1 MEFSISSELVS
12 LTALVAE
19 AFKHVPEIGFF
30 VKDPEGRFV
39 RANSNFIKL
48 CWQKK
53 EEEVLGRN
61 DLDFF
66 DAKCAAIY
74 TDDDRKVLSTGSAIE
89 NHCEPM
95 PYGKSGG
102 APGGFVLTTKIPVK
116 DGQGRVLG
124 LMGIVRNIGEVSQH
138 FESIQS
144 FGPVID
150 YLDRLKDEPVEIP
163 KLAAMVGMSVSG
175 FGREFKK
182 VFGMT
187 PSAYGNQLRLR
198 RARSQVISSR
208 LPLGEIA
215 LENGFY
221 DQSHFTKRF
230 SAMFGIT
237 PKKLRA
243 ASMASRKVS

>member
-1 MEFSISSELVS
+1 MSMELAS

-19 AFKHVPEIGFF
+19 AFNHVPEIGFF
-30 VKDPEGRFV
+30 VKNLEGRFV

-48 CWQKK
+48 CWQKT
-53 EEEVLGRN
+53 EADLLGRN

-66 DAKCAAIY
+66 DPKCAAIY
-74 TDDDRKVLSTGSAIE
+74 MDDDRKVFSTGEAIE

-102 APGGFVLTTKIPVK
+102 APGCFVLTTKIPVK
-116 DGQGRVLG
+116 DGQGRILG
-124 LMGIVRNIGEVSQH
+124 LIGIVRDIGAVSQH
-138 FESIQS
+138 FEAIQS

-187 PSAYGNQLRLR
+187 PSAYCNQLRLR

-243 ASMASRKVS
+243 ASMAGRKGS

>member
-1 MEFSISSELVS
+1 M
-12 LTALVAE
+12 TALAAE
-19 AFKHVPEIGFF
+19 AFRHVPEIGFF
-30 VKDPEGRFV
+30 VKNLEGRFV

-53 EEEVLGRN
+53 EEDLLGRR
-61 DLDFF
+61 DLNFF
-66 DAKCAAIY
+66 DPKCAAIY
-74 TDDDRKVLSTGSAIE
+74 MDDDRKVFFTGKEIN
-89 NHCEPM
+89 NHCEPK

-102 APGGFVLTTKIPVK
+102 DPKGFILTTKIPVRNGEGK
-116 DGQGRVLG
+116 VLG
-124 LMGIVRNIGEVSQH
+124 LMGIIRDIGEASQH
-138 FESIQS
+138 FEAIQS

-150 YLDRLKDEPVEIP
+150 YLDRLQDETVEIP

-175 FGREFKK
+175 FGREFKR

-187 PSAYGNQLRLR
+187 PSAYCNQLRLR
-198 RARSQVISSR
+198 RARSQVISTR
-208 LPLGEIA
+208 MPMGEIA

-230 SAMFGIT
+230 TAMFGIA

-243 ASMASRKVS
+243 ASAANRRVS

>member
-1 MEFSISSELVS
+1 MKSTSSELVS
-12 LTALVAE
+12 LTALAAE
-19 AFKHVPEIGFF
+19 AFKYVPEIGFF
-30 VKDPEGRFV
+30 VKNLEGRFV

-48 CWQKK
+48 CWQKTEK
-53 EEEVLGRN
+53 DLLGRR

-66 DAKCAAIY
+66 DPKCAAIY
-74 TDDDRKVLSTGSAIE
+74 MDDDRKVLSTGTAIE
-89 NHCEPM
+89 NHCEPL
-95 PYGKSGG
+95 PYVKSGG
-102 APGGFVLTTKIPVK
+102 NPKGLVLTTKIPVK
-116 DGQGRVLG
+116 DDQGRVLG

-138 FESIQS
+138 FESIQAL
-144 FGPVID
+144 GPAIV
-150 YLDRLKDEPVEIP
+150 YLDQLKDEPVEIS
-163 KLAAMVGMSVSG
+163 KLAAMVGMSVSR

-182 VFGMT
+182 GLGMT
-187 PSAYGNQLRLR
+187 PSAYCNQLRLR

-230 SAMFGIT
+230 STMFGIT